1 MPDELA
7 YAATKGAI
15 EAFTKSVAPVAMEKG
30 ITVNAVDP
38 WTDEYRMDYRG
49 AEALFSMEVPAR

>member
-7 YAATKGAI
+7 YVATKGAI

-38 WTDEYRMDYRG
+38 ATSEYGMDYRG
-49 AEALFSMEVPAR
+49 ARVII